1 MKPKKGEEYDVKTVP
16 FITNIPINT
25 IKLEINAT
33 VMDNDTDETFTVGSK
48 MSAGVIREGMI
59 AGDEWD
65 SENTYYALADYDK
78 TIKDSVS

>member
-33 VMDNDTDETFTVGSK
+33 VMDDDTDETFTVGSK

-65 SENTYYALADYDK
+65 FKNTKYVLSDEYLENLE
-78 TIKDSVS
+78 